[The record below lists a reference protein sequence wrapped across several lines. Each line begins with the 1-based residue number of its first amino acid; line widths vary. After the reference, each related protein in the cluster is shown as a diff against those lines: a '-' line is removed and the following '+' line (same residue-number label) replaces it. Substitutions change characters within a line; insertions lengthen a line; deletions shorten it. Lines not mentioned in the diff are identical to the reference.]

1 MRSYRN
7 IIVSSLAFLPYIVSA
22 QAPGT
27 LANPTPGGGAT
38 LKDFI
43 DLLIE
48 IIQLVG
54 IPALAVA
61 IIYAG
66 FLLMTAG
73 DNEKQRTKGKM
84 WVIWVLVGAAIVL
97 GAQVIADMVYGTASA
112 F

>member
-1 MRSYRN
+1 MNLRHQ
-7 IIVSSLAFLPYIVSA
+7 IIITFFIPLFVSA

-27 LANPTPGGGAT
+27 LVNPTPGGGAT
-38 LKDFI
+38 LQDFI
-43 DLLIE
+43 NLLIQ

-54 IPALAVA
+54 IPMLAMA

-73 DNEKQRTKGKM
+73 DNEQQRTKGKM
-84 WVIWVLVGAAIVL
+84 WVVWVLVGATIVL
-97 GAQVIADMVYGTASA
+97 GARVISDMIYGTASA